1 MMYAIDIETRDPNL
15 KELGDGSIRK
25 DGEVY
30 CVGVYGE
37 GTAGRI
43 EDVFLP
49 DDPQLKDILLT
60 NDKKVFHNGVY
71 DMTWLVNGLGLKVNG
86 YIDDTM
92 TREALINEYADSF
105 SLDMCCQR
113 RHVEG
118 KNYND
123 TIERWAVD
131 NGVKTRKKGELIDA
145 VWAAS
150 PTIVAQYCLQDVRA
164 TYGLWEK
171 QEDLIKQYDL
181 QRVVDSEAGLYPV
194 LMLMKKNGIKLDTV
208 KRDELAFDWMN
219 QVADYRQALEDMGL
233 ANMNSPKQITQF
245 MNMQGVHSSVETA
258 TGAESWSSDALE
270 DIDHPVAD
278 LLRRAKVVDKAL
290 GTFITGYFTDCAI
303 GNRIHPTFYPS
314 LRDEGGTITGRFSS
328 RNPNMQ
334 NIPAD
339 DRTLGPQ
346 IRSLLIPEDDCI
358 LCAFDYKQIEYA
370 VFIHYAIGPGA
381 EQARQS
387 IRDGTDYHSM
397 AQRMLHWDTEEAIAT
412 LFGSSPHD
420 ARKMTKNFNFGS
432 IYGLGR
438 NGFRT
443 KFKKSLL
450 QGAQSAGMEFNRYCD
465 KLYDEYFRLLSFVKP
480 TCIGMQDLCKS
491 KGYMRSIGGRIH
503 HRPERRGDYAIVN
516 YICQGGASDILKAGF
531 NDAYKAGIFDYIK
544 LHITVHDENVFS
556 CYPNKASIEA
566 AEEYARIMCDAVK
579 LKVPIRVDTEA
590 GVNWASADDK
600 QWNEWRSKHG

>member
-1 MMYAIDIETRDPNL
+1 MYAIDIETRDPNL

-37 GTAGRI
+37 GAAGRI

-60 NDKKVFHNGVY
+60 DDKKVFHNGVY

-118 KNYND
+118 KNYSD
-123 TIERWAVD
+123 TIERWAMD
-131 NGVKTRKKGELIDA
+131 NDVKSRRKGDLIVVTWEHD
-145 VWAAS
+145 
-150 PTIVAQYCLQDVRA
+150 PKIVAQYCLQDVKA

-171 QEDLIKQYDL
+171 QEELIKRYDL
-181 QRVVDSEAGLYPV
+181 QKVVDTEAGLYPV
-194 LMLMKKNGIKLDTV
+194 LMLMKKNGIRLDTV
-208 KRDELAFDWMN
+208 KRDALAYEWMN
-219 QVADYRQALEDMGL
+219 QVADYRQALEEMGL
-233 ANMNSPKQITQF
+233 ENMRSPKQITEF
-245 MNMQGVHSSVETA
+245 MNAQGIHSPVATA
-258 TGAESWSSDALE
+258 TGAESWGADALE
-270 DIDHPVAD
+270 DIDHPVAE
-278 LLRRAKVVDKAL
+278 LMTKAKTMDKAL
-290 GTFITGYFTDCAI
+290 GTFIKGYFTDCAI
-303 GNRIHPTFYPS
+303 GDRIHPTFYPS

-339 DRTLGPQ
+339 DRTYGPQ
-346 IRSLLIPEDDCI
+346 IRGLLKPEEDCI
-358 LCAFDYKQIEYA
+358 LCAFDYKQIEYTI
-370 VFIHYAIGPGA
+370 FIHYAIGPGA
-381 EQARQS
+381 EKARQS
-387 IRDGTDYHSM
+387 IRDGMDYHSL
-397 AQRMLHWDTEEAIAT
+397 AQQMLHWDTQEQIDR
-412 LFGSSPHD
+412 LFGGSKHD

-438 NGFRT
+438 SGFKT
-443 KFKKSLL
+443 KFKKSLIT
-450 QGAQSAGMEFNRYCD
+450 GAKASGMDFNKYCD
-465 KLYDEYFRLLSFVKP
+465 RLYDEYFRLLAFVRP
-480 TCIGMQDLCKS
+480 TCVGMQDLCKA
-491 KGYMRSIGGRIH
+491 KGFMRSIGGRIH

-531 NDAYKAGIFDYIK
+531 VDAWKAGIFDYVK

-556 CYPNKASIEA
+556 VYPNKASIEA
-566 AEEYARIMCDAVK
+566 AEEYANIMTNAIQ
-579 LKVPIRVDTEA
+579 LKVPVRVDKEA
-590 GVNWASADDK
+590 GFDWASCEADK
-600 QWNEWRSKHG
+600 WNIWKEKYT